1 MTKFETYFL
10 TSNSKRQ
17 EKSILF
23 FAVKKSTTTKPITS
37 IVATS
42 LSSDSAFTSTAS
54 YAASSP
60 SETGT
65 NTATSSSSQ
74 SANATK
80 VIDLLSS
87 IRLPTKQ
94 APSMSA
100 CEGIF
105 PDYRTKKFQTIINAF
120 VLYATTPAAAEY
132 LSGVRALNN
141 TNLFNRNCT
150 GRGMHR
156 CTKMGKLYAC
166 DACHVEF
173 YVSLLSV
180 LRFWQSFVNPT
191 NDFSFLIPRW
201 VVKRQRH

>member
-1 MTKFETYFL
+1 
-10 TSNSKRQ
+10 
-17 EKSILF
+17 
-23 FAVKKSTTTKPITS
+23 VKKSTTTKPITS

-132 LSGVRALNN
+132 SSGVGALNN
-141 TNLFNRNCT
+141 TNMFNRNCT

-156 CTKMGKLYAC
+156 CTKAGKLYAC

-173 YVSLLSV
+173 YVSHVSV
-180 LRFWQSFVNPT
+180 LRFWQSFLNPT
-191 NDFSFLIPRW
+191 VDVSFPIPRC
-201 VVKRQRH
+201 VVKRQRR